1 MQLTNL
7 ARPAQP
13 ALLPPPLAMLWPA
26 TAFATLARLDLGG
39 VLAILP
45 RQEAGA
51 VRMELLTRA
60 QPIRMLLPA
69 AQL

>member
-1 MQLTNL
+1 MCVIWVIFGLIL
-7 ARPAQP
+7 GYA
-13 ALLPPPLAMLWPA
+13 LAMLWPA

-69 AQL
+69 VQL